1 MENSKIAWTH
11 HTFNPWIGCTKVS
24 LGCFT
29 CYAKTEDDRHLHG
42 PESHWGVGAP
52 RHTTSASYWATPYK
66 WNREA
71 QKENTRKRVFCGSL
85 CDWADDEA
93 PLGVRDRLW
102 DVIRETPQLD
112 WLLLTKRAKNI
123 EKCLPGDWG
132 SGYTNV
138 WLGVSVEDHK
148 YGFPRVD
155 ILRKILAAKRF
166 LSCEP
171 LLEDISNINLTGIDW
186 VITGGESGNG
196 VREFDLCWARSLQL
210 AAKHYGAAF
219 FMKQLGSEPVENGSP
234 FPILYPQESGK
245 QDRHGRSIVN
255 FPVDL
260 QVQEIPATKTARKA
274 SATVGSLNSAVTG
287 KSLAEVVDWLQQ
299 YADGNTTARFL
310 AQNALISITGLI
322 TVTGRMRHGKSSQF
336 ANSTTGRC

>member
-24 LGCFT
+24 PGCT
-29 CYAKTEDDRHLHG
+29 NCYAKTEDDRHLRG

-52 RHTTSASYWATPYK
+52 RHITSASYWKAPYK

-71 QKENTRKRVFCGSL
+71 QDENTRKRVFCGSL

-102 DVIRETPQLD
+102 DVIRETPHLD

-123 EKCLPGDWG
+123 EKYLPKNWG
-132 SGYTNV
+132 SGYPNV

-155 ILRKILAAKRF
+155 ILREIPAAKRF

-171 LLEDISNINLTGIDW
+171 LLEDIGDINLTGIDW

-196 VREFDLCWARSLQL
+196 VREFDLQWARSLQL
-210 AAKHYGAAF
+210 AAKHYEAAF
-219 FMKQLGSEPVENGSP
+219 FVKQLGSQPVENGTP
-234 FPILYPQESGK
+234 FPILNPQEDGK
-245 QDRHGRSIVN
+245 QDKHGRSIVN
-255 FPVDL
+255 FPADL

-274 SATVGSLNSAVTG
+274 SATMRKPNSTVTAQT
-287 KSLAEVVDWLQQ
+287 LAEVVDWLQH
-299 YADGNTTARFL
+299 YADGNTAARFL

-322 TVTGRMRHGKSSQF
+322 AVTRDESVVE
-336 ANSTTGRC
+336 AA

>member
-1 MENSKIAWTH
+1 MENTKIAWTH

-24 LGCFT
+24 PGCFN
-29 CYAKTEDDRHLHG
+29 CYAKTEDDRHLRG
-42 PESHWGVGAP
+42 PESHWGVGAS
-52 RHTTSASYWATPYK
+52 RHMMSDNYWVTPYK

-71 QKENTRKRVFCGSL
+71 PKEKTRKRVFCGSL

-123 EKCLPGDWG
+123 EKYLPKDWA
-132 SGYTNV
+132 SGYQNV

-155 ILRKILAAKRF
+155 ILRRIPAVLRF

-171 LLEDISNINLTGIDW
+171 LLEDISDINLTGIDW

-196 VREFDLCWARSLQL
+196 VREFDLQWARSLQL
-210 AAKHYGAAF
+210 TAKHYGAAF

-245 QDRHGRSIVN
+245 QDRHGRSMVN
-255 FPVDL
+255 FPADL
-260 QVQEIPATKTARKA
+260 QVQDVPTAK
-274 SATVGSLNSAVTG
+274 SATPPPTMVRSLNSAVTA
-287 KSLAEVVDWLQQ
+287 KSLTEVVDWLKQ

-310 AQNALISITGLI
+310 AKNALIAIAGLI
-322 TVTGRMRHGKSSQF
+322 AVTKPESAVEG
-336 ANSTTGRC
+336 A